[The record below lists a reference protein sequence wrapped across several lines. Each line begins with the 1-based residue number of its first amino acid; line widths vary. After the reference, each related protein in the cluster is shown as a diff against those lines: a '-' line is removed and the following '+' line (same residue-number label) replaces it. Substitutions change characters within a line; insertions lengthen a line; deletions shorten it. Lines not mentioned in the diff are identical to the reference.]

1 MGDFV
6 TATKWGKTSGFGSSC
21 CRSFLPEPVLLPLH
35 SWARLGFPPSLAQ
48 FTLFTWCFSGKRKRS
63 GSPGS
68 PRGGGH
74 EREPQ
79 HCPRWSCSFPACS
92 WMGFPG
98 AGLLLPG
105 LSASHC
111 SGSEWT
117 IQRKLREFFAIPRCL
132 VSVFSL
138 FLVELIRFLGEAV
151 VQALVVGVLTAIGD
165 HVLKPFLAAAF
176 HSLLQPLLLFL
187 LKVLGGVRDLT
198 DPVLDVV
205 ARVCSQLAVLLRA
218 VRLVEIR
225 LRPDLR
231 AGPGDG
237 GASLLT
243 GAIPVFPMIPCPKPF
258 AFYGQEQHVWSFPGC
273 KIIRGPGPERSC
285 WGPGWPG
292 YLGGAEFT
300 EP

>member
-1 MGDFV
+1 MLKGYFPQDPTLESPQASLGISPEWDPGWV
-6 TATKWGKTSGFGSSC
+6 SANIELLGWDPGKWEISSQRQNEGKPQGLGRPAPSSPNRCC
-21 CRSFLPEPVLLPLH
+21 CRCIPGHARGFLPAWHNSLSSLCIFLERETGVNLPDHLVLVAMRGSLNTAHTGAALSCPAVGWDSLELLPVLLLDGIPW
-35 SWARLGFPPSLAQ
+35 SWAAASRALSQPLLWVPPDGPLGY
-48 FTLFTWCFSGKRKRS
+48 
-63 GSPGS
+63 
-68 PRGGGH
+68 
-74 EREPQ
+74 
-79 HCPRWSCSFPACS
+79 
-92 WMGFPG
+92 
-98 AGLLLPG
+98 
-105 LSASHC
+105 

-117 IQRKLREFFAIPRCL
+117 IQRRLREFFAIPRCL

-237 GASLLT
+237 
-243 GAIPVFPMIPCPKPF
+243 
-258 AFYGQEQHVWSFPGC
+258 
-273 KIIRGPGPERSC
+273 
-285 WGPGWPG
+285 
-292 YLGGAEFT
+292 
-300 EP
+300 